1 MILGGTAKILKLDR
15 STEHYNFSQSDA
27 FFEAASSKI
36 DSIIAAE
43 EDTLKTGNKSQSK
56 IKPSV
61 NFPVDLNKATVNDL
75 IALPGVGKMTAQRI
89 VDYRVSNTKFT
100 SIEELR
106 KVKGIGPKKFEK
118 IKPFVKVE

>member
-1 MILGGTAKILKLDR
+1 M
-15 STEHYNFSQSDA
+15 
-27 FFEAASSKI
+27 
-36 DSIIAAE
+36 
-43 EDTLKTGNKSQSK
+43 KTGNKSQSK